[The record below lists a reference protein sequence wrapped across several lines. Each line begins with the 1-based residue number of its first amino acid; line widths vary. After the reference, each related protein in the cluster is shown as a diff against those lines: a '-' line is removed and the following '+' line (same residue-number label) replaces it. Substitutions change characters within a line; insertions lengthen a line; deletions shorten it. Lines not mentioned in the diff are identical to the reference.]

1 MHIPIWLLAILG
13 IIGILFLTPYR
24 RALID
29 FFATVWHL
37 AIGAVGRL
45 WDFIRGAG
53 PLTGTP
59 ARWIAII
66 LLFIALAIILFIAAI
81 YFITAIS
88 IMAVGIATGH
98 WKAALL
104 LLTVL
109 LVWGS
114 LSMLPSIRIFRPLN
128 WISRWIVR
136 TIAVALSVYLAI
148 AVTWTVLGGL
158 SPRLHKSVERSAG
171 NRVEEFS
178 NKLNKSSLKS
188 EPEMGKF
195 ARVIEDSQI
204 YNQIGQP
211 VFFVQKGTTVLVKDL
226 DGKKTDEGSEGKT
239 KVMLPNRQGDF
250 QQGNEGWIPTRKL
263 DWNWQSKASSEET
276 REEVKSC
283 QTQTPP
289 PPPTPRWK
297 LYTSFNFCPNRWN
310 EKDLGWQAVATLEP
324 GEYMIS
330 ASGEYGQMFCDKK
343 GGNPR
348 LIPLTAEGFP
358 RSVNGTPLSEKGAYS
373 LIGRTADNGIFHIGR
388 KTNFRVFEKVDLD
401 LSINTSQNST
411 KFGTVAS
418 KFAGNKGSLQIEIK
432 RKEVS

>member
-1 MHIPIWLLAILG
+1 MIAIAVLFVLVS
-13 IIGILFLTPYR
+13 ISIGFRT
-24 RALID
+24 
-29 FFATVWHL
+29 
-37 AIGAVGRL
+37 AIGNL
-45 WDFIRGAG
+45 IRG
-53 PLTGTP
+53 TGLN
-59 ARWIAII
+59 IATGWNNVWPVIRRT
-66 LLFIALAIILFIAAI
+66 A
-81 YFITAIS
+81 ITAIIIGGIGWILMIALMIGLGVYANSFWSALIIS
-88 IMAVGIATGH
+88 IILPPWFVLMLIPRKIMLPGSTVISKGRWTIPIVRIVRPLMSILITI
-98 WKAALL
+98 ALL
-104 LLTVL
+104 NVVVGL
-109 LVWGS
+109 WSPAIKGS
-114 LSMLPSIRIFRPLN
+114 FD
-128 WISRWIVR
+128 RW
-136 TIAVALSVYLAI
+136 TGNKKGEIANS
-148 AVTWTVLGGL
+148 
-158 SPRLHKSVERSAG
+158 
-171 NRVEEFS
+171 
-178 NKLNKSSLKS
+178 LNKSSLKS